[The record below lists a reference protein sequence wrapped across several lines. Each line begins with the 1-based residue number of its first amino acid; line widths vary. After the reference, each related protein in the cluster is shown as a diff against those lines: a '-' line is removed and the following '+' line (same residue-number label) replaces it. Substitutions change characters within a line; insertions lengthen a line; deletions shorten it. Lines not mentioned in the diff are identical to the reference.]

1 MIGPQV
7 NFIGGMLKKLK
18 YTYADGT
25 SETIKL
31 NEEEYENLWR
41 IDLAIGAK
49 LRF

>member
-1 MIGPQV
+1 M

-18 YTYADGT
+18 YTYGDGS
-25 SETIKL
+25 SEIIKL
-31 NEEEYENLWR
+31 NEDEYENLWR